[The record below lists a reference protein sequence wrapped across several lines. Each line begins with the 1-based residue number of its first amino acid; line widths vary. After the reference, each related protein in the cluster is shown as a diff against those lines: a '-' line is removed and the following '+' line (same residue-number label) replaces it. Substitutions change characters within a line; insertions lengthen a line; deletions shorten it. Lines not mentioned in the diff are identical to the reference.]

1 MFINVGLHGYGGE
14 VVLGNVTKKAYE
26 FWSSDDAQ
34 EHFSSYVWAPEY
46 FSEENPNFKI
56 PKFAE
61 LPTWYE
67 IDSIIHESGAAWES
81 CRIYIREMDA
91 EGYDANEVREI
102 YDGDLEDF
110 IADNDI
116 EVEWTDAHP
125 QSDEYTFY
133 GYSSE
138 KGTFWEGTTEIP
150 GDTFEPSKLR
160 FYVADIY
167 QDKLVFL
174 VEYDGLDYLNNDGGG
189 TDGKGSGF
197 ELIGPEDE

>member
-26 FWSSDDAQ
+26 FWTSEDAE
-34 EHFSSYVWAPEY
+34 EHFSTYVWQPGW
-46 FSEENPNFKI
+46 FVEENPDFKI

-61 LPTWYE
+61 LPEWYE
-67 IDSIIHESGAAWES
+67 IDNIMHESGAAWGG
-81 CRIYIREMDA
+81 CRIYIREMDDK
-91 EGYDANEVREI
+91 GYNANEIREI

-110 IADNDI
+110 IAEHDI
-116 EVEWTDAHP
+116 EVDWFDAFP
-125 QSDEYTFY
+125 KEDEYTFY

-150 GDTFEPSKLR
+150 GDTFDPSKLS
-160 FYVADIY
+160 FYVANIY
-167 QDKLVFL
+167 QDKIIYS
-174 VEYDGLDYLNNDGGG
+174 VEYKGLDYLNNDGGG

-197 ELIGPEDE
+197 ELIGPEE